1 MAYISAPE
9 ERPVAFHDV
18 IEGKETYALRAQNLK
33 KTKYMKILGLER
45 CRVARVQKPGD
56 IKK

>member
-9 ERPVAFHDV
+9 KRPAPFHDV

-33 KTKYMKILGLER
+33 KTKYMKILGL
-45 CRVARVQKPGD
+45 
-56 IKK
+56 